1 MGIEES
7 SFLWNEMDM
16 GAVLADFQ
24 KLFPQY
30 TFDGKAVMGLLL
42 QGKVWT
48 AVKELTGGITGAFQA
63 QTGEIRALF
72 FAILVLGIAAALFV
86 NFADLFQDHQV
97 SDIAFYFVYMLLT
110 AVLLRSFESG
120 AGIVRE
126 ILESV
131 TTFMKLYI
139 PTYIAAVGSASG
151 IASATAYYQV
161 LLFIVYLIERG
172 YLTILLPAV
181 YAYVLLTVINGVWM
195 EEKLTLL
202 LELLGKVVSV
212 GIKATLGVIT
222 GFSMLQA
229 MVSPVLDSL
238 QSSMMKKAVSAIPGI
253 GGLTEG
259 MFEMVVGS
267 AILVKNSLGLY
278 ITLVLVLLC
287 LVPLFKLLLLAGVV
301 KISAAL
307 MGIISDKRMTN
318 CADRVGSGNIMLLK
332 LALSSVGMFVI
343 QIAVIAYTTGG
354 RMCGYVHGTV
364 REEGSNDRAY
374 QTDRSVYDRDTDL
387 YPCCCRK
394 AVREI
399 CKNNCGCYCTIAV
412 CQALFLLR
420 RRYHRTMAGGDG
432 ADDQ

>member
-1 MGIEES
+1 MGMEES
-7 SFLWNEMDM
+7 SLLLKELDM
-16 GAVLADFQ
+16 GTVMTDFE
-24 KLFPQY
+24 KLFPEY
-30 TFDGKAVMGLLL
+30 TFDGEAVLGLLM
-42 QGKVWT
+42 QGKLWDV
-48 AVKELTGGITGAFQA
+48 VKELGSGIAGSFHA

-97 SDIAFYFVYMLLT
+97 SDLAFYFVYMLLT

-120 AGIVRE
+120 AGIVRN

-151 IASATAYYQV
+151 IASASVYYQV
-161 LLFIVYLIERG
+161 LLFIVYLIEWG
-172 YLTILLPAV
+172 YLTILLPVV
-181 YAYVLLTVINGVWM
+181 YAYVLLTVIGGVWM

-212 GIKATLGVIT
+212 SIKVTLGIIT

-238 QSSMMKKAVSAIPGI
+238 QSSVMKKAVSAIPGI

-267 AILVKNSLGLY
+267 AVLVKNSIGLY
-278 ITLVLVLLC
+278 ITIVLILLC
-287 LVPLFKLLLLAGVV
+287 CAPLVKLLLLSGVV
-301 KISAAL
+301 KLGAAL
-307 MGIISDKRMTN
+307 MGIISDQRMTS
-318 CADRVGSGNIMLLK
+318 CADRVGSGNLMLLK

-343 QIAVIAYTTGG
+343 QIAVITYTTSG
-354 RMCGYVHGTV
+354 RM
-364 REEGSNDRAY
+364 
-374 QTDRSVYDRDTDL
+374 
-387 YPCCCRK
+387 
-394 AVREI
+394 
-399 CKNNCGCYCTIAV
+399 
-412 CQALFLLR
+412 
-420 RRYHRTMAGGDG
+420 
-432 ADDQ
+432 

>member
-7 SFLWNEMDM
+7 SFLWDETNME
-16 GAVLADFQ
+16 AVLKDFQ
-24 KLFPQY
+24 TLFPEY
-30 TFDGKAVMGLLL
+30 TFDGKNVMGLLL
-42 QGKVWT
+42 QGKLWE
-48 AVKELTGGITGAFQA
+48 AVKELAGGVAGAFQA

-72 FAILVLGIAAALFV
+72 FAILVLGIVAALFV

-97 SDIAFYFVYMLLT
+97 SDIAFYFVYLLLT
-110 AVLLRSFESG
+110 AVLLKSFESG
-120 AGIVRE
+120 ASIVRE

-151 IASATAYYQV
+151 IASASAYYQV

-195 EEKLTLL
+195 EEKLTML
-202 LELLGKVVSV
+202 LELLGKAVGA
-212 GIKATLGVIT
+212 GIKATLGIIT
-222 GFSMLQA
+222 GFSLLQA

-238 QSSMMKKAVSAIPGI
+238 QSSVVKKAMAAIPGI

-267 AILVKNSLGLY
+267 AVLVKNSIGLY
-278 ITLVLVLLC
+278 ITLVLILLC
-287 LVPLFKLLLLAGVV
+287 CMPLLKLLLLAGVV

-307 MGIISDKRMTN
+307 MGIISDRRMTN
-318 CADRVGSGNIMLLK
+318 CVDRVGSGSIMLLK

-343 QIAVIAYTTGG
+343 QIAVIAYTTSG
-354 RMCGYVHGTV
+354 RM
-364 REEGSNDRAY
+364 
-374 QTDRSVYDRDTDL
+374 
-387 YPCCCRK
+387 
-394 AVREI
+394 
-399 CKNNCGCYCTIAV
+399 
-412 CQALFLLR
+412 
-420 RRYHRTMAGGDG
+420 
-432 ADDQ
+432 